1 MLLFL
6 GDSTWDLAFPKQKQ
20 LLQVWKAKGVG
31 CSSHAAAFHFVEAV
45 ETADRSRTDVDKI
58 SGPHP

>member
-6 GDSTWDLAFPKQKQ
+6 ADSTWDLAFPKQKQ
-20 LLQVWKAKGVG
+20 LLQVGKTKGMG
-31 CSSHAAAFHFVEAV
+31 RSSYAAAFHFVEAV
-45 ETADRSRTDVDKI
+45 KTADRSGTAVDKI